1 MSLTL
6 YSLLVSFVSS
16 IIFSMKFKTF
26 HLRKANSGFVD
37 EVNIGKEAIF
47 DVYDTSTSLSVSE
60 SWDCNT
66 EKKKHRKCD
75 FLYVLFVFSFPR
87 VLFFTLA
94 PEVLLAFLAF
104 TRNDG
109 IFMHHLFRTSFSQ
122 LNTILILTRWLLAHH
137 SNGFLSGM
145 LREVIT
151 DILR

>member
-60 SWDCNT
+60 SRECNT

-75 FLYVLFVFSFPR
+75 FLYVLFAFFFPAR
-87 VLFFTLA
+87 IVLYA
-94 PEVLLAFLAF
+94 
-104 TRNDG
+104 
-109 IFMHHLFRTSFSQ
+109 
-122 LNTILILTRWLLAHH
+122 LLAH
-137 SNGFLSGM
+137 LSARVKNM
-145 LREVIT
+145 INDASFNKVTRKPRTLTIFMVNN
-151 DILR
+151 

>member
-60 SWDCNT
+60 SRENVT
-66 EKKKHRKCD
+66 
-75 FLYVLFVFSFPR
+75 SFMFF
-87 VLFFTLA
+87 LFF
-94 PEVLLAFLAF
+94 
-104 TRNDG
+104 
-109 IFMHHLFRTSFSQ
+109 
-122 LNTILILTRWLLAHH
+122 LTRAYC
-137 SNGFLSGM
+137 S
-145 LREVIT
+145 LRSPRASFCSSEKHEK
-151 DILR
+151 